1 VSAPRDGHAPLDG
14 DPSAGALR
22 RWTRL
27 LLGAGLLWVVV
38 FVAIPAAQRLPG
50 MAPAVQALLDS
61 GIETGAIFYTGVEK
75 VAQAEAAVH
84 GVARRP
90 PR

>member
-1 VSAPRDGHAPLDG
+1 MGDGAAAPVTRSG
-14 DPSAGALR
+14 GALG

-27 LLGAGLLWVVV
+27 GLLLAVLWGVV

-50 MAPAVQALLDS
+50 MAPAVQALLES
-61 GIETGAIFYTGVEK
+61 GIEAGAIYYTGVEK

-84 GVARRP
+84 GAARRP
-90 PR
+90 SP

>member
-1 VSAPRDGHAPLDG
+1 MGNGAAASIAPVCVGRLG
-14 DPSAGALR
+14 
-22 RWTRL
+22 RWVRLGL
-27 LLGAGLLWVVV
+27 LLAALWMVV

-61 GIETGAIFYTGVEK
+61 GIEVGALYYTGVEK

-84 GVARRP
+84 GAARRTSP
-90 PR
+90 